1 MADTLTKEQV
11 GTRSRPWCGGTFH
24 CIHGHTHHT
33 MHLASRITHAITLR
47 SCSVHTCI
55 HAESSNS
62 HSQLRLRAHAHACSR
77 MLTHAH
83 ACSRMLAL
91 QVSEFK
97 EAFTLFDKDGSGAI
111 SIDELGQVMKSL
123 GQNPSRTELQ
133 EMIQEVDDD
142 GSGQRHVYLN
152 TARAPIHPRILARTL
167 ARNAHPTPYVRPSR

>member
-1 MADTLTKEQV
+1 MYPCREFEFTLTV
-11 GTRSRPWCGGTFH
+11 A
-24 CIHGHTHHT
+24 
-33 MHLASRITHAITLR
+33 LA
-47 SCSVHTCI
+47 
-55 HAESSNS
+55 
-62 HSQLRLRAHAHACSR
+62 RARSR